1 MSEEFNPSPGTR
13 QAAELYRRISQDADL
28 TRSLFRQAL
37 QDPSGTL
44 ARIRQLGLDH
54 GLAISDEEIRHF
66 VASLDDDASKQWL
79 IKARGGL

>member
-1 MSEEFNPSPGTR
+1 MADSTASQLYDLIR
-13 QAAELYRRISQDADL
+13 ADAELTQ
-28 TRSLFRQAL
+28 SLFRQAL

-44 ARIRQLGLDH
+44 TRIRQLGLDH
-54 GLAISDEEIRHF
+54 GLPISDEEIRHF

>member
-1 MSEEFNPSPGTR
+1 M
-13 QAAELYRRISQDADL
+13 
-28 TRSLFRQAL
+28 
-37 QDPSGTL
+37 

-54 GLAISDEEIRHF
+54 GLPISDEEIRHF